1 MSLLFKTEK
10 FEEKLTKKRKK
21 EIECWRKYNF
31 KSRFFFFVKSDFTKF
46 FADLRALFKSF
57 FFLRNSLSLQCKIQ
71 NLLAVLLSSIV
82 ITTDDEDSFWFSCE
96 NFANFSQ
103 KHVPIV
109 PWWAIKRYCTT
120 LNQSH
125 KIDPHGSID
134 DFKEKIYTTKYLL

>member
-1 MSLLFKTEK
+1 MSV
-10 FEEKLTKKRKK
+10 EESVTS
-21 EIECWRKYNF
+21 NPD
-31 KSRFFFFVKSDFTKF
+31 FFFVKSDFTKF

-57 FFLRNSLSLQCKIQ
+57 FFFRNSLSLQCKIQ

-134 DFKEKIYTTKYLL
+134 DNFKEKIYTTTYYKKSTIFLEENK

>member
-1 MSLLFKTEK
+1 M
-10 FEEKLTKKRKK
+10 KKITQKK
-21 EIECWRKYNF
+21 EKVCNF
-31 KSRFFFFVKSDFTKF
+31 KSRFFFVKSDFTKF

-57 FFLRNSLSLQCKIQ
+57 FFFRNSLSLQCKIQ

-82 ITTDDEDSFWFSCE
+82 ITTDEDSFWFSCE

-134 DFKEKIYTTKYLL
+134 DDFKEKLLIIKSRPFFWRKISKYI